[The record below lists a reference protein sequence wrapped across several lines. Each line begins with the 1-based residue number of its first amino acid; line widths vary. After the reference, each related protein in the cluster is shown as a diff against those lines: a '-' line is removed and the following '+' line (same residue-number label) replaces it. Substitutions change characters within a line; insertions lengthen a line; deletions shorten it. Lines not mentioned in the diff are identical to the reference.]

1 MNIYNIR
8 ILPQHNVINQIVNIM
23 EVLTFVEIQAF
34 SLQACSENW
43 HLNSI

>member
-1 MNIYNIR
+1 MNRIEEYYHNI
-8 ILPQHNVINQIVNIM
+8 NVINQIVNIM
-23 EVLTFVEIQAF
+23 EVLTFVKIQAF